1 MNLGK
6 RQSALDDGGG
16 GFQSYGQHARQYSP
30 LPVQQQPFQ
39 QSYQHPPAPPPPQH
53 QPLQQQRQTQQKYH
67 QHQQQYSQHPAQV
80 STLKSQLYGGLLH
93 TCTLGRVSVC

>member
-16 GFQSYGQHARQYSP
+16 GFQSYGQHAWQYSP

-39 QSYQHPPAPPPPQH
+39 HVESS
-53 QPLQQQRQTQQKYH
+53 PLHRQTQQKYH
-67 QHQQQYSQHPAQV
+67 LHQQQYSQHPAQV
-80 STLKSQLYGGLLH
+80 STLKSQLYGGFTSHFYTWAL
-93 TCTLGRVSVC
+93 VCVLKPKP